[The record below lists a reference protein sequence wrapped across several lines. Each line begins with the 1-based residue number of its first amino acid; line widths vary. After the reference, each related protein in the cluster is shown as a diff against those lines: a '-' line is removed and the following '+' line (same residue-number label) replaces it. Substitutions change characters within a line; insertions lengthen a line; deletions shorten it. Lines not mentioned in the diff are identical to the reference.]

1 MLTLIVILF
10 FVDFFI
16 LTLAVFL
23 PERKRH
29 AKKRENPRVSGYT
42 RTPWAWR

>member
-10 FVDFFI
+10 FVDSFI

-23 PERKRH
+23 PERKAQ
-29 AKKRENPRVSGYT
+29 AKKREKTRVSGYT